1 MAYIVHP
8 MSRRHDHIQTHRQE
22 TLLLTHL
29 VSSAWSIAK
38 GHVVIP
44 KSKSPERLA
53 ANLAGDFKLSHEEIQ
68 NIDGLDQKLR
78 FNDPSKSFG
87 YEFYTD
93 LDGKV

>member
-1 MAYIVHP
+1 
-8 MSRRHDHIQTHRQE
+8 MSFHYEQK
-22 TLLLTHL
+22 LMLTHVL
-29 VSSAWSIAK
+29 SSAWSIAK

-53 ANLAGDFKLSHEEIQ
+53 ANLAGDFKLEPEEIKK
-68 NIDGLDQKLR
+68 IDGLDKKLR

-93 LDGKV
+93 LDGKKV